1 MNSHHGVPKADIV
14 HIDSTRGTAPM
25 TRTAPDSARN
35 GATASSA
42 GRFGLR
48 GVDPKARRALLAS
61 WLGWTFDGF
70 ETYALILIG
79 HVAVSDIGSDSQVQN
94 LPTYVSALV
103 AATLV
108 GWAIG
113 GVASGFLADRFGRRR
128 ILMVS
133 ILWYAAFTGLT
144 ALAPNYWWLLILRLI
159 TGAGLG
165 AEWGAGTS
173 LIGELWNPRSRG
185 RAAAV
190 LQSGFGVGALLA
202 ALVWYFLEPL
212 GDNAWRYLFVV
223 GALPAVIVVYVRRSV
238 DDSEMWK
245 ESRTRREAA
254 KDIAAQGKSLT
265 EDQAKLI
272 RSPFAAV
279 FGDPILRR
287 RGLVLFV
294 LCVNSVIGLYAVS
307 SWVPAFVGQLAR
319 GVGMD
324 TGHWASTASLMFN
337 GASIAGYIALGVLAD
352 LIGRKPTMLL
362 YYLGSLIIVPVFFL
376 GIDSPALSIVAAA
389 GAGFFIL
396 GQFAWMPIYMPEL
409 FPTFGRATATS
420 AIFNA
425 ARLAG
430 AAVTLLTGFLITTL
444 GGIGTAATVV
454 GVTVYTI
461 GLAVVWAAGPE
472 TRGTAL
478 PR

>member
-1 MNSHHGVPKADIV
+1 MSRQHGASKLSGSQDRTEAAPPMI
-14 HIDSTRGTAPM
+14 ST
-25 TRTAPDSARN
+25 D
-35 GATASSA
+35 ATDQ
-42 GRFGLR
+42 GLR
-48 GVDPKARRALLAS
+48 AAGPQARRALLAS

-70 ETYALILIG
+70 ETYALILVG
-79 HVAVSDIGSDSQVQN
+79 AVAVTNVGSDSQVQH

-108 GWAIG
+108 GWAVG

-128 ILMVS
+128 TLMVS
-133 ILWYAAFTGLT
+133 ILWYAVFTGLT

-173 LIGELWNPRSRG
+173 LIGELWKPGSRG

-212 GDNAWRYLFVV
+212 GEHAWRYLFLV
-223 GALPAVIVVYVRRSV
+223 GALPALIVIYVRRSV
-238 DDSEMWK
+238 DDSAMWK
-245 ESRTRREAA
+245 ESRTRRH
-254 KDIAAQGKSLT
+254 AAQDAAIVGRPLT
-265 EDQAKLI
+265 ADQAQLV

-279 FGDPILRR
+279 FSDPLLRR
-287 RGLVLFV
+287 RGLVLLL
-294 LCVNSVIGLYAVS
+294 LCVNSVVGLYAVS
-307 SWVPAFVGQLAR
+307 SWVPAFTGQLAKAA
-319 GVGMD
+319 GLD
-324 TGHWASTASLMFN
+324 AGHWASTASLLFN
-337 GASIAGYIALGVLAD
+337 GASIAGYILLGVLAD
-352 LIGRKPTMLL
+352 RIGRKPTMVL
-362 YYLGSLIIVPVFFL
+362 YYLGSLIVVPVFFL
-376 GIDSPALSIVAAA
+376 GVDSPTLATAAA
-389 GAGFFIL
+389 AVAGFFIL
-396 GQFAWMPIYMPEL
+396 GQFAWMPIYLPEL
-409 FPTFGRATATS
+409 FPTYGRATAIS

-444 GGIGTAATVV
+444 GGIGAAATAV
-454 GVTVYTI
+454 GVTVYALA
-461 GLAVVWAAGPE
+461 LAVVWAAGPE
-472 TRGTAL
+472 TRGVEL

>member
-1 MNSHHGVPKADIV
+1 
-14 HIDSTRGTAPM
+14 M
-25 TRTAPDSARN
+25 TRTDPDTA
-35 GATASSA
+35 GGGTTASTT
-42 GRFGLR
+42 GRSGLR
-48 GVDPKARRALLAS
+48 GIDPKARRALLAS

-79 HVAVSDIGSDSQVQN
+79 HVAISDIGSDSQVQN

-133 ILWYAAFTGLT
+133 ILWYAVFTGLT
-144 ALAPNYWWLLILRLI
+144 ALAPNYWWLLVLRLI

-173 LIGELWNPRSRG
+173 LIGELWKPRSRG
-185 RAAAV
+185 RAAAI

-202 ALVWYFLEPL
+202 ASVWYFLEPL
-212 GDNAWRYLFVV
+212 GESAWRYLFVV
-223 GALPAVIVVYVRRSV
+223 GALPAAIVVYVRRSV
-238 DDSEMWK
+238 DDSSMWK
-245 ESRTRREAA
+245 ESQRLREAA
-254 KDIAAQGKSLT
+254 KDVAAQGQKLT
-265 EDQAKLI
+265 EGQAKLV

-279 FGDPILRR
+279 FSDPPLRR

-319 GVGMD
+319 GADMD
-324 TGHWASTASLMFN
+324 AGHWASTASLTFN
-337 GASIAGYIALGVLAD
+337 GASIAGYIVLGVLAD

-362 YYLGSLIIVPVFFL
+362 YYLGSLIVVPVLFL
-376 GIDSPALSIVAAA
+376 GTDSPAASIAATA
-389 GAGFFIL
+389 AAGFFIL

-430 AAVTLLTGFLITTL
+430 AAVTLLTGFLITAL
-444 GGIGTAATVV
+444 GSIGTAATVV
-454 GVTVYTI
+454 GVTVYAVALT
-461 GLAVVWAAGPE
+461 VVWAAGPE
-472 TRGTAL
+472 TRGTSL